1 MYLNE
6 YLIFKINQENEIHKI
21 WYPPNAH
28 YLRNY
33 FQECCIKEL
42 NVHNV
47 CSCPIKLKGK
57 HQCFISLFAITM
69 FYCILSYFKCNV
81 KCNSRNGLRG
91 SHWLSWLFLDC
102 TCNNYT
108 GNNKAI
114 LLTAQ
119 VGALLWEWYL
129 RSNPGRCGS
138 EVIVILE
145 PFAFHI
151 LYMINP
157 PINV

>member
-1 MYLNE
+1 MLYIIFLISFKNLFKSLFRLIVVDFMKNLISRDRKCVANDPTKTMLLNVFKW
-6 YLIFKINQENEIHKI
+6 IFNFQDQPRKRNPKI
-21 WYPPNAH
+21 WYPPNAQ

-102 TCNNYT
+102 TCNNY
-108 GNNKAI
+108 A
-114 LLTAQ
+114 
-119 VGALLWEWYL
+119 
-129 RSNPGRCGS
+129 
-138 EVIVILE
+138 
-145 PFAFHI
+145 
-151 LYMINP
+151 
-157 PINV
+157 